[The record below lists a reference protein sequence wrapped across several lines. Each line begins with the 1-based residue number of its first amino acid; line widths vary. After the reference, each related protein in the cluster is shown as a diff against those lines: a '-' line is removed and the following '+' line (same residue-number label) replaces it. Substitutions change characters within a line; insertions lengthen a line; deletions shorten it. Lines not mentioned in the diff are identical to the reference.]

1 MSGEVGE
8 RGARLEAPDPLSGT
22 AYETIGRLGKG
33 GMGVVLE
40 ARHRRHGARVVVKIL
55 HAHLAGH
62 DDLIDRMHLEARAL
76 AALAPHPNIVAI
88 LDGGKTE
95 DGRPFLVLE
104 RLEGRTLDAERR
116 LRGRLLP
123 AEAIDFVVQALAAL
137 EAVHAAGLVH
147 RDVKPANLFA
157 CDAPTGQR
165 RALKLLDFGVAK
177 LCGGGAAS
185 PISARASV
193 TEEHALVGTP
203 AYVAPEQ
210 AVGGAVD
217 ARTDL
222 YAMGVVL
229 FQLLAGRAPFEHH
242 ESPRDVLHA
251 HLLEE
256 PRPPS
261 VIVGPSV
268 PPALDRVVLRA
279 LAKRP
284 ADRFQDASSFAAELR
299 RIARD
304 LDRPARAE
312 ETRSDVPIV
321 AQPALRSP
329 REPRHWLLA
338 FAAVWLLSLLA
349 TVGAGMVR
357 EVLR

>member
-1 MSGEVGE
+1 ME
-8 RGARLEAPDPLSGT
+8 RSGARPETPDPLSGT
-22 AYETIGRLGKG
+22 AYRTIGRLGRG

-40 ARHRRHGARVVVKIL
+40 AEHRRHRARVVVKIL
-55 HAHLAGH
+55 HAHLAG
-62 DDLIDRMHLEARAL
+62 DEDLIDRMHLEARAL
-76 AALAPHPNIVAI
+76 AALAPHPHIVAL
-88 LDGGKTE
+88 LDGGKTK

-116 LRGRLLP
+116 LRGALP
-123 AEAIDFVVQALAAL
+123 PLEAIDLACQALSAL
-137 EAVHAAGLVH
+137 EVVHAAGLVH
-147 RDVKPANLFA
+147 RDVKPANLFV
-157 CDAPTGQR
+157 CDAPTGER

-177 LCGGGAAS
+177 LMGQGVAS
-185 PISARASV
+185 PVSARAVV

-229 FQLLAGRAPFEHH
+229 FQLLTDRAPFEHH
-242 ESPRDVLHA
+242 ESPRDMLHA
-251 HLLEE
+251 HLLEA
-256 PRPPS
+256 PRAPS
-261 VIVGPSV
+261 TLAGPGV
-268 PPALDRVVLRA
+268 PPALDRAVLRA

-284 ADRFQDASSFAAELR
+284 AARFQDASAFAAELR

-304 LDRPARAE
+304 LDRPVALE
-312 ETRSDVPIV
+312 ETRVDAASLLPPTPL
-321 AQPALRSP
+321 QPGR
-329 REPRHWLLA
+329 PRHTALA

-349 TVGAGMVR
+349 TLGAGIVR